1 MMTKSPSDYDGDE
14 PNTGGHGS
22 AVKGAISSHKAGHVP
37 FPTMGSSTPT
47 NGGKFG
53 GTAGKPGVTG
63 NELGF
68 GGPNA
73 TKP

>member
-1 MMTKSPSDYDGDE
+1 MKSPSDYDGDE
-14 PNTGGHGS
+14 PNTAGHAS
-22 AVKGAISSHKAGHVP
+22 NVKGAISSHKAGHVP

-47 NGGKFG
+47 NSGGAFQ
-53 GTAGKPGVTG
+53 GTKGSPGVTG

-68 GGPNA
+68 GGGNA